1 MKLLKIVVFA
11 AVATAQLAGGQ
22 APVAGVVDEEAERGK
37 YSGAKDPFVC
47 GSVKATGKGPLKF
60 NCKMGKKGQTCKV
73 KCNKAPKNIH
83 TPKKMSCVKNQWSD
97 KKGKTQF
104 DINDFGCLDKEP
116 KNPYGD
122 NGKTTTKPYKTTTKP
137 YKTTTKPKTT
147 KKPYKTTT
155 KPYKTTQKPKT
166 TKYPSGKKPDQYKP
180 VIGCPWEKK
189 GSVVGDCGEKF
200 KGRCNLKYFK
210 VTFIVITCFN
220 NSSRRSVGKVSST
233 AFMMTFADGKM
244 LFNSSP
250 WSLTSLFLLAISLK
264 KPTMSR

>member
-22 APVAGVVDEEAERGK
+22 APAAGVVDEEAERGK

-210 VTFIVITCFN
+210 VTFI
-220 NSSRRSVGKVSST
+220 
-233 AFMMTFADGKM
+233 
-244 LFNSSP
+244 
-250 WSLTSLFLLAISLK
+250 LT
-264 KPTMSR
+264 T